1 MISSIRGEICWA
13 IAAAFLLMS
22 GGSLAADPA
31 KVLHVATND
40 IETLDPQQWQ
50 DDFSTRIGRS
60 IFEGLYEW
68 DYLARPP
75 RLASNTAVAA
85 PEIAADGKT
94 WTIRVKP
101 GIYFSDDPAFH
112 GKRRELIAED
122 YVYSFK
128 RYLDPNLRLGGEP
141 VTTDL
146 IIGMRP
152 IVDAARKPGAKL
164 DYDAP
169 VEGLRSLD
177 RYTLQF
183 RLNQPNFPLMSVD
196 LVVVLAVAR
205 EVVEAAA
212 GDIQL
217 RAVGTGPYRLKE
229 WKRGSRIVL
238 QANDAYRAIVFPDA
252 SDPAQDRLTN
262 AMKGK
267 RLPQVG
273 TIEFG
278 VMDEMQTRLL
288 EFKRGKLD
296 VIELRGSAAQAL
308 LQNGDLD
315 PSLAAR
321 AVDHQVDP
329 YGTRSV
335 YFNME
340 DAVVGGMG
348 KEQIALRRALVLGF
362 DANALTNVVYGG
374 RARPA
379 NQILPPGVV
388 GFDPTRSGSSRYDPA
403 AANSLLDR
411 FGYRN
416 RDHDGF
422 RLAPNG
428 QPLVLTMTTFSGQ
441 VWEEMQTL
449 WKKNMGAIGVRMQ
462 FRSLPPQDLFKEVTL
477 GKYQLCV
484 HGRNTSPM
492 GLRLLE
498 LYGNEPPNLND
509 SRFRYD
515 AYDRAMEQYLR
526 VPSDTDRLVAARTMN
541 KIVDDF
547 VPEFPMVLEL
557 TDTFVQPWV
566 LGYRYS
572 PFDAPY
578 KFIDIDLIKQRSASG
593 R

>member
-1 MISSIRGEICWA
+1 
-13 IAAAFLLMS
+13 LLVS
-22 GGSLAADPA
+22 YGSVAADPA
-31 KVLHVATND
+31 KILHIATND

-50 DDFSTRIGRS
+50 DDFSNRIGRS

-68 DYLARPP
+68 DYLIRPP
-75 RLASNTAVAA
+75 GLAPNTSVGP

-94 WTIRVKP
+94 WTIRIKP
-101 GIYFSDDPAFH
+101 GIYFTDDPAFH
-112 GKRRELIAED
+112 GKPRELVAED

-212 GDIQL
+212 GNIQM
-217 RAVGTGPYRLKE
+217 RAVGTGPFRLKE

-238 QANDAYRAIVFPDA
+238 EANDAYRAIVFPEA
-252 SDPAQDRLTN
+252 SDPAQAKAMS

-273 TIEFG
+273 TIEFS
-278 VMDEMQTRLL
+278 VMEEMQTRLL
-288 EFKRGKLD
+288 EFKRGTLD

-308 LQNGDLD
+308 LKNGELD

-321 AVDHQVDP
+321 AIDHQVDP

-340 DAVVGGMG
+340 DAVVGGMS

-362 DANALTNVVYGG
+362 DANALNNVVYGG

-379 NQILPPGVV
+379 GQILPPGVS
-388 GFDPTRSGSSRYDPA
+388 GFDPARSGNSRYDPV

-411 FGYRN
+411 FGYSHRGN
-416 RDHDGF
+416 DGF

-428 QPLVLTMTTFSGQ
+428 KPLVLTMTTFTGQ

-498 LYGNEPPNLND
+498 LYSSEPPNLND

-515 AYDRAMEQYLR
+515 AYDRAMEQYLLVR
-526 VPSDTDRLVAARTMN
+526 SEADRLVAARKMN
-541 KIVDDF
+541 AIVEDF

-566 LGYRYS
+566 QGYRYS

-578 KFIDIDLIKQRSASG
+578 KFIDIDLTKQRPTPG
-593 R
+593 RSP